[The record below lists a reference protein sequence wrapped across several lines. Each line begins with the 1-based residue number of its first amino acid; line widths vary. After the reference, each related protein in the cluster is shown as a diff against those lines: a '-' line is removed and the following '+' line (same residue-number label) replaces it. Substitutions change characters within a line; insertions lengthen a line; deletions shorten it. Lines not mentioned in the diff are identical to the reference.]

1 MRYGLTPHRD
11 GRRIAARWLTSDP
24 VFGIF
29 EKQRVI
35 EEDAVAKAQA
45 SSVAKSDVDISVVQ
59 NLSLLS
65 KIYSDVR
72 VLGGHDAVRPRPC
85 GDG

>member
-1 MRYGLTPHRD
+1 MPHRD

-24 VFGIF
+24 VFGVF

-35 EEDAVAKAQA
+35 EEDAVARAQA
-45 SSVAKSDVDISVVQ
+45 SGVSKTDVDISVVQ

-65 KIYSDVR
+65 KIYSDVG
-72 VLGGHDAVRPRPC
+72 VLGSRDAVYPCPR
-85 GDG
+85 GD